1 MTIVINNPESP
12 MNIAAGQFKA
22 ECLKLMDRV
31 NETHEE
37 IIISKRG
44 KAVAKLVSVGPVPV
58 RSVFGFLKNTV
69 KNESDIILPTGEKW
83 DAEK

>member
-1 MTIVINNPESP
+1 MIIP
-12 MNIAAGQFKA
+12 AGKFKA

-44 KAVAKLVSVGPVPV
+44 LPVAKLVAAGTEPS
-58 RSVFGFLKNTV
+58 RSVFGFLAGSIVEEK
-69 KNESDIILPTGEKW
+69 DIISSTGEKW
-83 DAEK
+83 NVEQ

>member
-1 MTIVINNPESP
+1 MI
-12 MNIAAGQFKA
+12 IAAGKFKA

-44 KAVAKLVSVGPVPV
+44 KPVAKLVAAESEPVKSAFGYLSGSV
-58 RSVFGFLKNTV
+58 L
-69 KNESDIILPTGEKW
+69 EEHDITSPTGEKW
-83 DAEK
+83 NAER